1 MSIKK
6 KLFLAHNSCLNS
18 SYDLN
23 VLKAGLEQGGYE
35 IVETPELADEVI
47 FSGCS
52 VREVWVDDA
61 VNQIDEIHSRAPSAK
76 VTVTGCIAN
85 VSSKAVR
92 EKTRVK
98 AVNFRSQQEILAGYT
113 GLDFKAID
121 RTFSQGS
128 SHNYEGLPGNGLS
141 NLRQR
146 VGADKAAIVGAL
158 QEIDR
163 ELGTNVER
171 LYRRTTKGFVFYNEV
186 EASELITVSRS
197 CLYKCSFCSIPKGRG
212 AFESVPLKDILTK
225 TQEALAKGI
234 RHIILVGDEI
244 GNYGVDTGS
253 AKFPDLM
260 NALIGVSDELK
271 FSIRY
276 IEPKPFLKHANML
289 RELCGSG
296 KIELL
301 YVSLQSGSQKILTEM
316 NRNYDIAKVACVY
329 AQFRDSTTVFYC
341 NWMVGFPGETEE
353 DFQRTMDLVNVLD
366 LQINVAIPFS
376 PRPGTPAE
384 SLGQQVDEATKANR
398 VARLTEAIADM
409 KVRMLKKELEGLDEE
424 RLAPLLENIRQ
435 AESQQDR
442 TQANFKI
449 PISVIYTTPSGD
461 EPRI

>member
-1 MSIKK
+1 MSTKK

-23 VLKAGLEQGGYE
+23 VLKAGLEQGGFE
-35 IVETPELADEVI
+35 IVEKPELADEVI

-52 VREVWVDDA
+52 VREVWVTDA
-61 VNQIDEIHSRAPSAK
+61 VNQIDEIHRRAPSAK

-85 VSSKAVR
+85 VSPDVVRAKAR
-92 EKTRVK
+92 TQ
-98 AVNFRSQQEILAGYT
+98 AINFQSPQEILTGYA
-113 GLDFKAID
+113 GLDFKEID

-128 SHNYEGLPGNGLS
+128 SHNYEGQPGSGLS

-146 VGADKAAIVGAL
+146 VGADKAAIVGVL

-163 ELGTNVER
+163 ELGTNVEG

-186 EASELITVSRS
+186 EASELITVTRS

-212 AFESVPLKDILTK
+212 AFESVPLKDILVK
-225 TQEALAKGI
+225 AQEALAKGI

-244 GNYGVDTGS
+244 GNYGVDTVG
-253 AKFPDLM
+253 AKFAELM
-260 NALIGVSDELK
+260 RALIEVSDELK

-289 RELCGSG
+289 RELCASG
-296 KIELL
+296 KLELL
-301 YVSLQSGSQKILTEM
+301 YISLQSGSQRILTEM
-316 NRNYDIAKVACVY
+316 NRNYDIAKLAGIY
-329 AQFRDSTTVFYC
+329 SQFRDSATVFYC

-353 DFQRTMDLVNVLD
+353 DFQRTMDLVNVLN

-384 SLGQQVDEATKANR
+384 NFDRQIDEATKASR
-398 VARLTEAIADM
+398 VARLTDAIADL
-409 KVRMLKKELEGLDEE
+409 KVRMFKKELESLHEE
-424 RLAPLLENIRQ
+424 RLTPLLEQIRQ

-442 TQANFKI
+442 TQTNIRI
-449 PISVIYTTPSGD
+449 PISIYSTPNVGGS
-461 EPRI
+461 RI